1 MLPVVTVRQGSPC
14 SLDLVLVVVVEGYGM
29 LPNELEPDRYKYS
42 SSFFI
47 LEKLGMATTPRT
59 TWGGKKKIH
68 QKDGFAQQ
76 EHTHCQRK
84 REAKTGSTIATKLGA

>member
-59 TWGGKKKIH
+59 TWGGGGKKKYTRKMGLH
-68 QKDGFAQQ
+68 NKSTHTAKEKERQKLDQQ
-76 EHTHCQRK
+76 
-84 REAKTGSTIATKLGA
+84 

>member
-59 TWGGKKKIH
+59 TWGGKKNTPERWVCTTRAHTLPKKKR
-68 QKDGFAQQ
+68 QKLDQQ
-76 EHTHCQRK
+76 
-84 REAKTGSTIATKLGA
+84 

>member
-29 LPNELEPDRYKYS
+29 LPNELEPDRYKYG

-59 TWGGKKKIH
+59 TWGIKKYSRKMGLH
-68 QKDGFAQQ
+68 NKSTHTAKEKERQKLDQQ
-76 EHTHCQRK
+76 
-84 REAKTGSTIATKLGA
+84 

>member
-42 SSFFI
+42 SSFFYFGKAGHGNNTENY
-47 LEKLGMATTPRT
+47 L
-59 TWGGKKKIH
+59 GGKKYTRKMGLH
-68 QKDGFAQQ
+68 NKSTRTAKEKERQKLDQQ
-76 EHTHCQRK
+76 
-84 REAKTGSTIATKLGA
+84 